1 MSSTEGSHNLGRQTF
16 GSEADRGRVPSQEW
30 ATKLLQEWVN
40 NPRLQLHCMQ
50 VGAIMA
56 AWARENTGTCRRQE
70 VEKWRVVGILHDADW
85 DQWPDEHC
93 GRIIGYLEEQHYD
106 PEILHAI
113 ASHSPAF
120 FGVEPVSSMDKML
133 YAFDELSGFIHA
145 VSLVRPDGYEGMK
158 AKSVKK
164 KLKDKGF
171 AAQVNRSDIEDAVSR
186 VDVELDEL
194 INFIAEH
201 QAAVRI

>member
-1 MSSTEGSHNLGRQTF
+1 MSDKPSHDLGRNTF
-16 GSEADRGRVPSQEW
+16 GSEADTGQIPSEEW
-30 ATKLLQEWVN
+30 AVNLLKEWVQN
-40 NPRLQLHCMQ
+40 ERLQLHCMQ
-50 VGAIMA
+50 MGAIMA
-56 AWARENTGTCRRQE
+56 AWAEERLSLNAQE
-70 VEKWRVVGILHDADW
+70 VGKWRVAGILHDADW

-93 GRIIGYLEEQHYD
+93 RRIIEHLEKQHCD

-120 FGVEPVSSMDKML
+120 FGVEPVSMMDKML

-164 KLKDKGF
+164 KLKDRGF

-186 VDVELDEL
+186 VDVEMDEL
-194 INFIAEH
+194 IAFIAAH
-201 QAAVRI
+201 QADVRV